1 MARPAD
7 TDQEDSPRIVSAARD
22 FAYSGTDFQLA
33 REMIRERAGVALAD
47 CKQHMV
53 YNRLSK
59 RVRALGLPSITA
71 YLTLLR
77 KDAMHPEWEDFTSAL
92 TTHLTAFYREP
103 HHFEQLADLLQQRQ
117 DKAEPVRIWCA
128 AASTGEEPYTI
139 AMTVVET
146 YGRYNPPV
154 EIIATDIDTR
164 ALAHAE
170 QGIYSLERIAKL
182 PRDRVRQFFQRGIGK
197 RHGYVRVRPELKQL
211 LHFLP
216 CNLLDARWPI
226 AGHFDFIFCRNVLI
240 YFERDDQYK
249 LTSRLVSH
257 LKPRGVLFLG
267 HSENP
272 QGSGLALETV
282 GKTAYRA
289 KRAGG
294 RQ

>member
-1 MARPAD
+1 MTSRPDDDEVAPRLVS
-7 TDQEDSPRIVSAARD
+7 SPRD
-22 FAYSGTDFQLA
+22 FAYSGSDFQLA

-77 KDAMHPEWEDFTSAL
+77 RDATHPEWEDFTSAL

-103 HHFEQLADLLQQRQ
+103 HHFEQLAELLDERRQRN
-117 DKAEPVRIWCA
+117 EPVRIWCA
-128 AASTGEEPYTI
+128 AASTGEEPYTL
-139 AMTVVET
+139 AMTVAES

-154 EIIATDIDTR
+154 EIVASDIDTR

-170 QGIYSLERIAKL
+170 QGIYSLERLAKM
-182 PRDRVRQFFQRGIGK
+182 PRERLRQFFQRGTGK
-197 RHGYVRVRPELKQL
+197 RHGYARVRPELRAM

-216 CNLLDARWPI
+216 CNLLDPRWPI

-240 YFERDDQYK
+240 YFKREDQYQ
-249 LTSRLVSH
+249 LTGRLVRH
-257 LKPRGVLFLG
+257 LKPDGVLFLG

-282 GKTAYRA
+282 GKTAYRFKHGGA
-289 KRAGG
+289 KP
-294 RQ
+294 

>member
-1 MARPAD
+1 MAGRPDDEQVA
-7 TDQEDSPRIVSAARD
+7 PRLVSAARD
-22 FAYSGTDFQLA
+22 FAYSGSDFQLA

-53 YNRLSK
+53 YNRLAK
-59 RVRALGLPSITA
+59 RVRALGLPSISA

-77 KDAMHPEWEDFTSAL
+77 RDTTHPEWEDFTSAL

-103 HHFEQLADLLQQRQ
+103 HHFEQLAELLAEHRPHN
-117 DKAEPVRIWCA
+117 EPVRIWCA
-128 AASTGEEPYTI
+128 AASTGEEPYTL
-139 AMTVVET
+139 AMTVVES

-154 EIIATDIDTR
+154 EIVASDIDTR

-170 QGIYSLERIAKL
+170 QGIYSLERLAKL
-182 PRDRVRQFFQRGIGK
+182 PRERLRQFFQRGTGK
-197 RHGYVRVRPELKQL
+197 RHGYARVRPELRAM

-216 CNLLDARWPI
+216 CNLLDPRWPI

-240 YFERDDQYK
+240 YFKREDQYQ
-249 LTSRLVSH
+249 LTSRLVRH
-257 LKPRGVLFLG
+257 LKPEGVLFLG

-282 GKTAYRA
+282 GKTAYRL
-289 KRAGG
+289 KHGG
-294 RQ
+294 SRP